1 MSVFCFFSSI
11 AVHCYAHS
19 YSAVAESFPT
29 TESTSGSVLIIVV
42 ENKLVF
48 GQEGF

>member
-1 MSVFCFFSSI
+1 MSSAFSLQLQCIVMPTLIQLLLRVF
-11 AVHCYAHS
+11 
-19 YSAVAESFPT
+19 PQQ
-29 TESTSGSVLIIVV
+29 STSGSVLIIVV